1 MTNLLLR
8 NSRLPDTGHRAGDGT
23 VTLGVIIGVIW
34 DCHTFDG
41 GKVNYYDGT

>member
-1 MTNLLLR
+1 MQTYSFEVFLQQ
-8 NSRLPDTGHRAGDGT
+8 NSGHGSLHT

-41 GKVNYYDGT
+41 GNANYDDGT